1 MWSGSKL
8 NSRSKGVNIAY
19 FLYLLYG
26 FLSAFHVGLEQV
38 SKGVTSMPVVHGIE
52 FSSNQSELVK
62 SLIRELLK
70 DGDCAV
76 YALPHMKPNGE
87 LRMACMPPA
96 PNPRHQHAVFLRIR
110 PGTNTA
116 VVIRPKDAKAG
127 SEQTSITKY
136 SQHELLET
144 IRSWRREITDIT
156 PEPPIKVEPAKAA

>member
-1 MWSGSKL
+1 
-8 NSRSKGVNIAY
+8 
-19 FLYLLYG
+19 
-26 FLSAFHVGLEQV
+26 
-38 SKGVTSMPVVHGIE
+38 MPNVHGIE

-62 SLIRELLK
+62 SVIRELLK

-87 LRMACMPPA
+87 LRMACTPPA
-96 PNPRHQHAVFLRIR
+96 PNPRHQHGVFLRIR

-116 VVIRPKDAKAG
+116 VAIRPMNAKAG

-136 SQHELLET
+136 SQHDLLET

-156 PEPPIKVEPAKAA
+156 PEPPIKVELAKAA

>member
-1 MWSGSKL
+1 
-8 NSRSKGVNIAY
+8 
-19 FLYLLYG
+19 
-26 FLSAFHVGLEQV
+26 
-38 SKGVTSMPVVHGIE
+38 MPIVHGIE

-62 SLIRELLK
+62 NLIRELLK

-87 LRMACMPPA
+87 LRMACTPPA
-96 PNPRHQHAVFLRIR
+96 PNPRHQHGVFLRIR
-110 PGTNTA
+110 PKN
-116 VVIRPKDAKAG
+116 AKAG

-156 PEPPIKVEPAKAA
+156 PEPPIKVELAKAA